1 MASGPALA
9 PPTSSEVIQ
18 TTSAGPAPVTP
29 RTSARPDATTG
40 MPSLDRAP
48 GETSVRSAPVSRTSV
63 MGPRPLMRALTIT
76 GEPGVKVIVVSDD
89 RSIAGTAG
97 GGEAKSGRARER
109 KGDGKLSMT

>member
-1 MASGPALA
+1 MATGPALA
-9 PPTSSEVIQ
+9 PPTSSDVIQ

-29 RTSARPDATTG
+29 RTSARPDATAG

-89 RSIAGTAG
+89 ERSIAGTAG
-97 GGEAKSGRARER
+97 GGEAWSARAR
-109 KGDGKLSMT
+109 